1 MTAVQPATE
10 IKTVLLPLDGRPLSH
25 AALPVARAL
34 ATLVDAALH
43 IIYVTNQPMTQEDL
57 QKRLSLNAE
66 DMHNTVFD
74 VVSGDPVEG
83 ILRVATRRPHP
94 IIVMTTHSSADRSE
108 RGLGPVT
115 ESVLQVAP
123 CPMLLVPPEHTYQG
137 WQLRQILLPQDG
149 SPATA
154 SAVAP
159 VMHLVQHTGAKLLVV
174 HVSGA
179 DIRPP
184 QEPGAI
190 TVPRYV
196 DQPQHEWPAWTEEF
210 LERVRSLSGEPEKH
224 GLRFFL
230 ALGKPGSEIRR
241 IAEEQQVDVIVLPWH
256 GSLEARHASALKV
269 VLLDAPAPILLLP
282 NDRRKS
288 KRPEP
293 AVAEA
298 PAEP

>member
-1 MTAVQPATE
+1 MAAVQPATE
-10 IKTVLLPLDGRPLSH
+10 IKTVLLPLNENPLSH
-25 AALPVARAL
+25 AALPVAHTL
-34 ATLVDAALH
+34 ASLVGAALH
-43 IIYVTNQPMTQEDL
+43 IIYVTNRPVTQEDL
-57 QKRLSLNAE
+57 QQQLSLNAE

-74 VVSGDPVEG
+74 VVPGDPVEG
-83 ILRVATRRPHP
+83 ILSVAMRRPHP
-94 IIVMTTHSSADRSE
+94 IIVMTMHSGKGRSE

-115 ESVLQVAP
+115 EKVLQEAP
-123 CPMLLVPPEHTYQG
+123 CPVLLVPPAHAFQD

-159 VMHLVQHTGAKLLVV
+159 IMHLAQRTGAKLLVV

-230 ALGKPGSEIRR
+230 AMGKAGSEIRR

-256 GSLEARHASALKV
+256 GSLEARHAQTLKDLLLNASAPV
-269 VLLDAPAPILLLP
+269 LLLP
-282 NDRRKS
+282 NDRRKT

-293 AVAEA
+293 ASEEM
-298 PAEP
+298 PAS